1 MNERNLSSTTVW
13 HTWLTKELIW
23 SPELGLI
30 AGLISKSLRATSQPT
45 IPANGAQY
53 RQAGEGTDQMRSNW
67 WQLNI
72 IKAHIGEAVEVKSK
86 QNGGEN
92 SFIFHESFQRQTWI
106 LKNN

>member
-1 MNERNLSSTTVW
+1 MNEGNLSSTTVW

-30 AGLISKSLRATSQPT
+30 TGLISKSLRATSQPT

-72 IKAHIGEAVEVKSK
+72 IKAHIGEAGAQLSKVKTEWGRKLIHISWVFK
-86 QNGGEN
+86 GKSEY
-92 SFIFHESFQRQTWI
+92 
-106 LKNN
+106 